1 MFNLFII
8 LFFLG
13 HQQLEF
19 ALVLLKRFLQA
30 DDPNILG
37 QFGVLF
43 LRLLFERLQF
53 TLNFVHVRF
62 VGVDEVVFML
72 RKYLNKLVIVI

>member
-1 MFNLFII
+1 MFDLFIV

-13 HQQLEF
+13 HQKLELP
-19 ALVLLKRFLQA
+19 LVLLQRFLQA

-43 LRLLFERLQF
+43 FRLLFEGLQF
-53 TLNFVHVRF
+53 TFNLVHVRF
-62 VGVDEVVFML
+62 IGVNEVVFVL
-72 RKYLNKLVIVI
+72 G

>member
-1 MFNLFII
+1 MFDLFII

-43 LRLLFERLQF
+43 FRLLFERLQL

>member
-43 LRLLFERLQF
+43 FRLLFERLQL